1 MVEFIYNGGL
11 SLMDNLNFL
20 TAGVPLSA
28 KGYEDGFKVLENMN
42 LDGLELEFVR
52 GVRISDKSREV
63 VGVSKKVITAHA
75 PFYVNLNAR
84 EEEKVEAS
92 IQRIIETA
100 QTANELGGY
109 SITFHAGFYLGMD
122 KESVY
127 KQIRDKIEII
137 ITELDKAN
145 NKIWIRPETTGKAT
159 QWGDLEEI
167 VQLSKEFPTVL
178 PCVDFSHLHARYNG
192 ISNTYDEF
200 AKIFEK
206 IGNELGQIAL
216 DNFHAHIAGIDYG
229 VKGEKKHLNL
239 EESDMNYR
247 DLLRAFR
254 SFNIKGAIVC
264 ESPNIEED
272 AALMKKYYLSL

>member
-1 MVEFIYNGGL
+1 MNK
-11 SLMDNLNFL
+11 LNFI
-20 TAGVPLSA
+20 TAGVPLKA
-28 KGYEDGFKVLENMN
+28 GNKGYEEGFKVLDAMG

-52 GVRISDKSREV
+52 GVRISDKSREA
-63 VGVSKKVITAHA
+63 VGSSNKVITAHA

-84 EEEKVEAS
+84 EEDKVEAS

-100 QTANELGGY
+100 QTANELGGF

-122 KESVY
+122 KEKV
-127 KQIRDKIEII
+127 
-137 ITELDKAN
+137 N

-167 VQLSKEFPTVL
+167 VRLSKEFETVL

-206 IGNELGQIAL
+206 IGNELGQVAL
-216 DNFHAHIAGIDYG
+216 DNFHAHIAGIEYG
-229 VKGEKKHLNL
+229 DKGEKKHLNL
-239 EESDMNYR
+239 EESDMNYK
-247 DLLRAFR
+247 DLLRAFKA
-254 SFNIKGAIVC
+254 FNIKGAIVC
-264 ESPNIEED
+264 ESPNIEDD
-272 AALMKKYYLSL
+272 AKLMKEYYLSL